1 MEEENKM
8 YVEMALPVHGY
19 DVDFMGIVN
28 NTVYVK
34 WLEDMRMAILD
45 KYFPL
50 TEMLK
55 SDNSPILAETCIQY
69 KHPITFDSHLNGR
82 CKIWLTGRSRWVAE
96 HIIEGDGKLYAT
108 AQQTGY
114 YFNIK
119 TKRPVS
125 FPEWLL
131 EKYMESPKK

>member
-1 MEEENKM
+1 MESERKM
-8 YVEMALPVHGY
+8 YIEMPVPVRGY

-34 WLEDMRMAILD
+34 WLEDLRMAILD

-55 SDNSPILAETCIQY
+55 DDNSPILAETCIQY
-69 KHPITFDSHLNGR
+69 KRPITFGSHLTGK
-82 CKIWLTGRSRWVAE
+82 CWIWLTGRSRWVAE
-96 HIIEGDGKLYAT
+96 HTIEGDGKIYAT
-108 AQQTGY
+108 ARQTGY

-119 TKRPVS
+119 SHRPVP
-125 FPEWLL
+125 FPEWLQQ
-131 EKYMESPKK
+131 EYMHD